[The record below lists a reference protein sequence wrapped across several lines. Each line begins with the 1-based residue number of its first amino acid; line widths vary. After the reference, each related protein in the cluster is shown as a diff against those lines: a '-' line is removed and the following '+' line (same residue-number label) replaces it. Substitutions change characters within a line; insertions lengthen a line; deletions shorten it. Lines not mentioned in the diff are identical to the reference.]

1 MAETIRYD
9 TSDDP
14 VVSQSIAEKEAE
26 SLKIGEELMAKQE
39 KMLAGKYK
47 SPEELES
54 AYLELQKKL
63 GDAPATEEAEPETEY
78 QFYNDDGGVNYDTA
92 NEVYG
97 EQLGN
102 LFKSNEIDPFE
113 MAKHFEE
120 NNGTLTDDMYSKLES
135 TGLSKEIIDNY
146 LEGVKGN
153 LGMSQENASPV
164 LSESEIKDLKNIAG
178 GERGYEQLM
187 DWAGNNLTAQDAK
200 NYDDVLATGNKA
212 AISFAVK
219 ALMGQYEDANG
230 RDSNIVTGKQSSTEN
245 YRSMAEV
252 VRDMNKPEYRTDEA
266 FRDDVIRKLAQSNIK
281 VQELNNAWTL
291 RERNEKE
298 WHKEKSHEQR
308 YVKITK
314 SSAEKNTR

>member
-14 VVSQSIAEKEAE
+14 VVTQSIAEKEAE
-26 SLKIGEELMAKQE
+26 SLRIGEELMAKQE

-47 SPEELES
+47 SAEELES

-78 QFYNDDGGVNYDTA
+78 QFYTDDGGVNYDTA

-120 NNGTLTDDMYSKLES
+120 NNGTLTDDMYSKLEG
-135 TGLSKEIIDNY
+135 TGLSREIIDNY
-146 LEGVKGN
+146 LEGVRGN
-153 LGMSQENASPV
+153 LGMSPEDTSPV

-178 GERGYEQLM
+178 GERGYDQLM
-187 DWAGNNLTAQDAK
+187 DWAGNNLTEQDAK

-219 ALMGQYEDANG
+219 ALMAQYEDVNG
-230 RDSNIVTGKQSSTEN
+230 RDSNVITGKQSSTEN

-252 VRDMNKPEYRTDEA
+252 VRDMNKPEYQTDEA
-266 FRDDVIRKLAQSNIK
+266 FRDDVLRRLSASNLK
-281 VQELNNAWTL
+281 V
-291 RERNEKE
+291 
-298 WHKEKSHEQR
+298 
-308 YVKITK
+308 
-314 SSAEKNTR
+314 

>member
-14 VVSQSIAEKEAE
+14 AVAQSIAEKEAE

-47 SPEELES
+47 SAEELES

-63 GDAPATEEAEPETEY
+63 GDAPATEQAEPETEY
-78 QFYNDDGGVNYDTA
+78 QLYTDDGKVNYDTA
-92 NEVYG
+92 NELYG

-102 LFKSNEIDPFE
+102 LFQSNDIDPFE
-113 MAKHFEE
+113 MSKHFEE
-120 NNGTLTDDMYSKLES
+120 NNGSLSDDMYDKLA
-135 TGLSKEIIDNY
+135 TAGLNREIVDNY
-146 LEGVKGN
+146 LAGVKGQ
-153 LGMSQENASPV
+153 LGGQPEQPV
-164 LSESEIKDLKNIAG
+164 LSDAEVKDLKNLAG

-187 DWAGNNLTAQDAK
+187 NWAANNLTEQDAK

-212 AISFAVK
+212 AISFAV
-219 ALMGQYEDANG
+219 MGQYEDANG

-281 VQELNNAWTL
+281 V
-291 RERNEKE
+291 
-298 WHKEKSHEQR
+298 
-308 YVKITK
+308 
-314 SSAEKNTR
+314 

>member
-63 GDAPATEEAEPETEY
+63 GDAPVTEEAEPETEY

-281 VQELNNAWTL
+281 V
-291 RERNEKE
+291 
-298 WHKEKSHEQR
+298 
-308 YVKITK
+308 
-314 SSAEKNTR
+314 

>member
-14 VVSQSIAEKEAE
+14 VAAQSIAEKEAE

-47 SPEELES
+47 SAEDLEA

-63 GDAPATEEAEPETEY
+63 GDAPATEQSEPETEY
-78 QFYNDDGGVNYDTA
+78 QFYADDGSVNYDTA

-146 LEGVKGN
+146 LEGVRGN
-153 LGMSQENASPV
+153 LGMSSQDTSPV

-178 GERGYEQLM
+178 GERGYDQLM
-187 DWAGNNLTAQDAK
+187 DWAGNNLTEQDAK

-252 VRDMNKPEYRTDEA
+252 VRDMNKPEYQTDEA
-266 FRDDVIRKLAQSNIK
+266 FRDDVIRKLAQSNLK
-281 VQELNNAWTL
+281 V
-291 RERNEKE
+291 
-298 WHKEKSHEQR
+298 
-308 YVKITK
+308 
-314 SSAEKNTR
+314 

>member
-14 VVSQSIAEKEAE
+14 VAAESIAEKEAE
-26 SLKIGEELMAKQE
+26 SLKIGTELMEKQE

-47 SPEELES
+47 SAEDLEA

-63 GDAPATEEAEPETEY
+63 GDAPATEETETEPEYQLYTE
-78 QFYNDDGGVNYDTA
+78 DGNVNYDTVD
-92 NEVYG
+92 EVYG

-102 LFKSNEIDPFE
+102 LFKSNEIDPFA

-153 LGMSQENASPV
+153 LGMNPENTTPV
-164 LSESEIKDLKNIAG
+164 LSDAEVKDLKNIAG

-187 DWAGNNLTAQDAK
+187 NWAGNNLSEQDAK

-281 VQELNNAWTL
+281 V
-291 RERNEKE
+291 
-298 WHKEKSHEQR
+298 
-308 YVKITK
+308 
-314 SSAEKNTR
+314 

>member
-14 VVSQSIAEKEAE
+14 VVAQSIAEKEAE

-47 SPEELES
+47 SAEDLEA

-63 GDAPATEEAEPETEY
+63 GDAPTTEQAETETEY
-78 QFYNDDGGVNYDTA
+78 QLYTEDGSVNYDTA
-92 NEVYG
+92 NELYG

-113 MAKHFEE
+113 MSKHFEE
-120 NNGTLTDDMYSKLES
+120 NNGTLADDMYDKLA
-135 TGLSKEIIDNY
+135 TAGLTREVVDNY
-146 LEGVKGN
+146 LAGVRGE
-153 LGMSQENASPV
+153 LGGQPQQPV
-164 LSESEIKDLKNIAG
+164 LSDSEIKDLKNIAG
-178 GERGYEQLM
+178 GERGYDQLM
-187 DWAGNNLTAQDAK
+187 DWAGNNLSEQDAK
-200 NYDDVLATGNKA
+200 NYDDVLATGNKS

-281 VQELNNAWTL
+281 V
-291 RERNEKE
+291 
-298 WHKEKSHEQR
+298 
-308 YVKITK
+308 
-314 SSAEKNTR
+314 